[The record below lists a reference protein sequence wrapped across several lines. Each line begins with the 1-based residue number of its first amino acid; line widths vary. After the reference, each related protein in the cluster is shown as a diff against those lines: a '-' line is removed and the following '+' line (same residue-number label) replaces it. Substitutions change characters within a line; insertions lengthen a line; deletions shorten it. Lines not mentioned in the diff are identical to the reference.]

1 MEQVWLILYRGD
13 VWSIVVS
20 FYGAIHNYS
29 STGSALAAS
38 AMGSSEAALG
48 SSDAALGS
56 SEAALGSSE
65 AALGSSLTSA
75 TGSTEAAL
83 GSSTTSSISAEGA
96 LRSDGQQLDLVPHS
110 LAETSSKFSTRSGT
124 SSSSSSA
131 PLSAIPTPADP

>member
-29 STGSALAAS
+29 SSGSALAAS

-56 SEAALGSSE
+56 SD
-65 AALGSSLTSA
+65 
-75 TGSTEAAL
+75 AAL

-131 PLSAIPTPADP
+131 PLSAIPTPADPMPGTALANLLR